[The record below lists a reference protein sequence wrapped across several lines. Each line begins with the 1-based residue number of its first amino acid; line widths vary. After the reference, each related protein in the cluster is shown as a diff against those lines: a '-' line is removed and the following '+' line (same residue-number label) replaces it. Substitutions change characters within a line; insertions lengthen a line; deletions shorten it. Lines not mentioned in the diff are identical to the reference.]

1 MLCYAYF
8 NRLMQHPCNDDLDSQ
23 TTNLFSSTSHI
34 LSDIKVWNLCWPIH
48 LKRSFTILAL
58 SFYSHAIRQEETPSD
73 GKCGHSVYL
82 GSQLTSFL
90 GAFNPVEL
98 YIHFH

>member
-1 MLCYAYF
+1 MIISIGACNIHVMMTWIVRPLTSSPA
-8 NRLMQHPCNDDLDSQ
+8 HP
-23 TTNLFSSTSHI
+23 HI

-58 SFYSHAIRQEETPSD
+58 SSYSHAIRQEETPSD